1 MGGRRK
7 PPIRRDQQNRG
18 VPSRDRPLDE
28 SARRAVWLCQRIGTE
43 IRDARRMAGINQDR
57 LGAAASLSGSEVG
70 RVERGEAP
78 ALTIAA
84 SVRLLRVVG
93 LDLWLKTYPFGPPLR
108 DAAHTALM
116 DRLIARLPGTVGW
129 KREWPLPVPGDH
141 RAVDLVLTG
150 LPVATGIEVETRLV
164 DEQALLRDI
173 HSKQRDAGLERM
185 YLLLLRS
192 RSNTTALKGAT
203 GLTRA
208 FPLRSRTV
216 LAALRNG
223 RDAGANGIIML

>member
-1 MGGRRK
+1 
-7 PPIRRDQQNRG
+7 
-18 VPSRDRPLDE
+18 
-28 SARRAVWLCQRIGTE
+28 
-43 IRDARRMAGINQDR
+43 MAAISQDR
-57 LGAAASLSGSEVG
+57 LGAAAGLSGSEVG
-70 RVERGEAP
+70 RIERGEAP
-78 ALTIAA
+78 YLSIAA
-84 SVRLLRVVG
+84 SVRMLRVVG

-108 DAAHTALM
+108 DVAHTALI
-116 DRLIARLPGTVGW
+116 DRLINRLPGTLGW

-150 LPVATGIEVETRLV
+150 LPATTGVEVETRLI

-173 HSKQRDAGLERM
+173 HSKQRDAGLDRM

-192 RSNTTALKGAT
+192 RSNMTALKGAT

-208 FPLRSRTV
+208 FPLRTRTV

-223 RDAGANGIIML
+223 RDAGADGIIVL